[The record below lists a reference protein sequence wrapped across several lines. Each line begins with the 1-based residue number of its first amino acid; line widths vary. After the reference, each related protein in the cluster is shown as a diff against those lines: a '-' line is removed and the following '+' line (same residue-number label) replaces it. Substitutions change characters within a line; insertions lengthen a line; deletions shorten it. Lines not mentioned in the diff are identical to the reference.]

1 MAELALSLSFLSV
14 AALTVEGSS
23 SAYHRIQ
30 VGGPANQITTGEIRI
45 DLPSQS
51 FQNLKFNITPY
62 SLQNEYSPYYD
73 QYTPGYKPSAYT
85 PPKQQTYKPQP
96 PKPQISY
103 KPAPVASYK
112 PAPVVAYKPAPVV
125 SYKPAPV
132 VSYKPAPV
140 VSYKPSPSIVH
151 PVYSF
156 TRPKLV
162 NSQPSYHQPKITY
175 SQPAYT
181 QPNVIF
187 TSFAQTKPSVTTPK
201 ASEKNTPTPTP
212 APEIV
217 SSSTTSS
224 PVVYINNPPQ
234 AAAEGYYGAYSYPYQ
249 QSSYTN
255 IKSVVDLKGTEE
267 VTEAAPVEEVTEVAQ
282 SEDEVSEKAKTD
294 YETIFRKFV
303 SYGSEPVKSV
313 EENVSSEPEGSDEL
327 SSDDEKADDD
337 EPRKPKTIDTD
348 ADTSNLNS
356 INSVESA
363 TLLPEFV
370 PVIIEEG
377 AVSPNTEVTPTQ
389 STQTTTVTTNVT
401 PTSSTVRRRPVTSFL
416 HDSVTTRA
424 STATSGSSSIRR
436 RPVTSVFHDSFTT
449 TIKQT
454 TTVSTVTPTTRKPI
468 TTTKITT
475 TAKAATTNGIV
486 SLGTT
491 SSNIRRRPVVSVFHD
506 VTSST
511 PAPAIEH
518 VTPPGQIGQNIL
530 DKMRAATLTVETI
543 LETEEEITL
552 TPENNNDGESI
563 TKDENDEGEVE
574 QSRERRKVVKVRK
587 PKSSSTFEW
596 PSTKLF

>member
-14 AALTVEGSS
+14 AILTVEGSS

-140 VSYKPSPSIVH
+140 VSYKPAPVVSFKPSPSIVH

-156 TRPKLV
+156 TQPKLV
-162 NSQPSYHQPKITY
+162 NNQPSYHQPKITY
-175 SQPAYT
+175 NQPAYT
-181 QPNVIF
+181 PPNTIF
-187 TSFAQTKPSVTTPK
+187 TSFAKTKPSATTPEV
-201 ASEKNTPTPTP
+201 SEKETPNPPT
-212 APEIV
+212 ETV
-217 SSSTTSS
+217 SPSTTSS
-224 PVVYINNPPQ
+224 PVVYTNNPPQ
-234 AAAEGYYGAYSYPYQ
+234 AAADGYYGAYSYPYQ

-255 IKSVVDLKGTEE
+255 INSVVDLKGTEE
-267 VTEAAPVEEVTEVAQ
+267 VTEAAPLEEVTEIAQ
-282 SEDEVSEKAKTD
+282 SEEEVSEKAKTD

-303 SYGSEPVKSV
+303 SYGSESVKSV
-313 EENVSSEPEGSDEL
+313 EENVSSEPEGSDEP
-327 SSDDEKADDD
+327 SSDEKKADEDK
-337 EPRKPKTIDTD
+337 PREAKTIDTD
-348 ADTSNLNS
+348 ASNLNS

-370 PVIIEEG
+370 PVIVEEG
-377 AVSPNTEVTPTQ
+377 AVSPITTQ
-389 STQTTTVTTNVT
+389 STQKTAILTNVT

-424 STATSGSSSIRR
+424 STVTSGSSSIRR

-449 TIKQT
+449 KIKQT
-454 TTVSTVTPTTRKPI
+454 TTLSTGAPPTTREPI
-468 TTTKITT
+468 TTTTTTT
-475 TAKAATTNGIV
+475 TAKAATTTRTV
-486 SLGTT
+486 PLGTT
-491 SSNIRRRPVVSVFHD
+491 SSHIRRRPVVSVFHD

-511 PAPAIEH
+511 PPPAKEH

-543 LETEEEITL
+543 LESEEEITL
-552 TPENNNDGESI
+552 TPRNSDGEGI
-563 TKDENDEGEVE
+563 MKDKNDEGEVE
-574 QSRERRKVVKVRK
+574 QSRDRRKVVKVRK

-596 PSTKLF
+596 LSTKLF